1 MASKT
6 LLDELELPLAQCI
19 DVEDSQALV
28 RHAVP
33 GLDGDLLQRMGRR
46 AARVAVT
53 GVVTGP
59 EARDGLEQLRDKLR
73 QTEPVDFVADIATAT
88 RVSRVLVEELDVR
101 ELAGKPERFEYAF
114 LLREFNPPPEPETP
128 PPGENEGNGG
138 GGDDDP
144 ETETGTLEVEV
155 IVEGEPGFD
164 MGRVTVTAEG
174 PLGTPSSSV
183 RTLTEREGNVWTREE
198 LPEGSY
204 TVRGAV
210 AQPVMADTET
220 AAVEV
225 GKTVRAQLRLVR
237 AAGVARAF
245 TLSFRFNSAF
255 VEPCMRQ
262 VLRRAAAY
270 SDAHPSEH
278 LVVVG
283 HTDKVDDDPYNQSL
297 SERRARTVF
306 SSLDFVTDP
315 ARAANEWKAIR
326 QRRTVRHRTEKDTW
340 GTREY
345 QQMLQELGYYPG
357 QIDGDHGRITNE
369 AVRAFRCDHELP
381 PGTTVDDDVWQ
392 ALIFRYLG
400 DDAPV
405 VPRDRFLP
413 NCAGSILEWLGCG
426 EEDPVLPV
434 DRAHRPNRRT
444 ELLFVTDAALPC
456 PVRVPDTWHLPPETG
471 RTPAQWCVGDPA
483 SSRTCFISRDTPAP
497 PAWTVEH
504 ADSAQIHVTVRIQR
518 EVEQPDGTTVLAP
531 GGVTRFV
538 LITGEGAFKR
548 DELGSGE
555 PREAE
560 TLADGIFVVP
570 QTHRAGVFVLEVRE
584 RVLARLENE
593 PDAPSTGPSVCRT
606 LLADG
611 EISVVILRD
620 PVLREIRL
628 PVIAHLMTALHPD
641 TREVRTCPDP
651 AGPAAPRL
659 QRTVADQAAVEALL
673 ARANQVWR
681 RGRIRFEL
689 DHVVRETFATAG
701 VTECHVTA
709 DEADQVVAHATTPN
723 FTNLFLFGSIETT
736 GDAGRTVASQVVGP
750 NDEPRFVVDAVTVGD
765 RVAVRPS
772 AGAPPVERAP
782 DADEQGVILA
792 HHLGHYLELQDAT
805 SASRRQLM
813 FTPESTANRRL
824 LADEV
829 DRARGAH
836 NARGSCARIFV
847 IVQGA
852 ERFGGVQG
860 HRFVAIRD
868 ASAPAVVV
876 DALLPAGVTPGPAFT
891 MRGGAQGAAPTQ
903 RLVTRADA
911 RATAVTARLAQT
923 GGARTIE
930 SWAIVDVVDFTVQV
944 DGAVRLGDDGLT
956 SRFLAIRAP
965 GEPLVARAVLAPAIN
980 PVPDD
985 LATWQ
990 VVTGTAEEV
999 PDPLRR
1005 RVRRDTA
1012 GNVELRVTVGGVTR
1026 TIRITVAE
1034 LALEVPDGVRLGPA
1048 GSGRF
1053 LVTVDPVLTATI
1065 RAVFTPPVPAPV
1077 PPGLVTWGGDPTDEV
1092 SPLERRLSRTTA
1104 RTATVTAA
1112 VGGVTRSV
1120 VIEVSAF
1127 TLRVEGAAQANP
1139 PAGTVFFASRDTTPG
1154 SVVAVVAELV
1164 PPPSQP
1170 LPPDAVTWSVP
1181 GTDPLRRTVS
1191 RAAAGSTGVSATL
1204 TGTTRTVT
1212 IVVVGVTLGAAPLVG
1227 RGLEADVAVTLDPSP
1242 LPAGSTVTLRLATAA
1257 GTGAAVF
1264 AASGT
1269 DTLRVAAS
1277 GPVRLRGVTES
1288 SAAGNVR
1295 LRAALPGGAADV
1307 AETPVTV
1314 AAAAIAP
1321 IPALRVNVPADVVV
1335 TVTPTPLPAGASLTL
1350 EVVADPGSAGAAVF
1364 DDTGAATRTIAGT
1377 TTVRLRGTAA
1387 SGTPDNLRLV
1397 ARITGQA
1404 GVLAE
1409 RRFTVRN
1416 RLSVFLAFEIFN
1428 LGTGAFDRLPSGVSV
1443 ELVDEDTVSDDV
1455 LATRQTDAQ
1464 GRVTF
1469 SLPDFSG
1476 SGEDEPD
1483 LFFRV
1488 RGGGRA
1494 ASGHTLPDEWSTKGW
1509 RAVDGS
1515 PGIFPDF
1522 TGETIGTEAAPLV
1535 FRVGVDFHV
1544 RVLYE
1549 DQSLVPAAD
1558 RPAPM
1563 GVAAG
1568 LFRPGVFSS
1577 RLALRRTNAAG
1588 EVHGVTFAFSGGDTL
1603 SLRVEFDIEDAAINL
1618 RRGRVDLGEW
1628 DTDLGAVDRTSVG
1641 TQAAPRVLRTAGDD
1655 RHVALFMLKHLREL
1669 STFLFHMT
1677 SGTWPGFQG
1686 TLTFSRTSVSGT
1698 AYSWP
1703 VGSVNIP
1710 PSDHFNRDT
1719 IIHEM
1724 THQVFWQEL
1733 NVSTFDI
1740 AVEAAFGGLILNHFD
1755 AMHSNTEHAIIE
1767 GFPEFLAAVFTAT
1780 ADPAHNIVNIAEKDF
1795 SNPRP
1800 LGPPPPDNRG
1810 ERVEGA
1816 FANGLFAIFWRH
1828 VLGHPVFP
1836 GGPLVAPSVNG
1847 DITAATP
1854 FLADPGARARFMS
1867 MIWLPFQDLRPNSDK
1882 RTTDMIARILARN
1895 PAQAAALRAELQRFN
1910 MAFP

>member
-59 EARDGLEQLRDKLR
+59 EARGGLEQLRDKLR

-114 LLREFNPPPEPETP
+114 LLREFNPPPPPETTEP
-128 PPGENEGNGG
+128 PDNGG
-138 GGDDDP
+138 VVVVP
-144 ETETGTLEVEV
+144 ELETGTLEVEV
-155 IVEGEPGFD
+155 IVEGEPDFD

-174 PLGTPSSSV
+174 PLGGTSSSV
-183 RTLTEREGNVWTREE
+183 RTLTEREGNVWTMEE

-204 TVRGAV
+204 TVRGTV
-210 AQPVMADTET
+210 AQPVMADTEP
-220 AAVEV
+220 AAVEI
-225 GKTVRAQLRLVR
+225 GKTTRVQLRLVR

-283 HTDKVDDDPYNQSL
+283 HTDKVDDEPYNQSL

-306 SSLDFVTDP
+306 SSLDFLADFQ
-315 ARAANEWKAIR
+315 RAVGEWTAIR

-340 GTREY
+340 GIREY

-357 QIDGDHGRITNE
+357 RIDGIHGPITNE
-369 AVRAFRCDHELP
+369 AVRAFRCDHGLP
-381 PGTTVDDDVWQ
+381 PGTTVDDDVWD
-392 ALIFRYLG
+392 ALIFAYLG
-400 DDAPV
+400 DDPPS

-413 NCAGSILEWLGCG
+413 NCAGTVLEWLGCG

-456 PVRVPDTWHLPPETG
+456 PVRVPDTWHLPPPG
-471 RTPAQWCVGDPA
+471 HTPAEWCVGTPQ

-504 ADSAQIHVTVRIQR
+504 ADSAQINVTVRIQR

-538 LITGEGAFKR
+538 LITGEGAFKQE
-548 DELGSGE
+548 ELGSGE

-560 TLADGIFVVP
+560 TLADGTYTVP
-570 QTHRAGVFVLEVRE
+570 ETHRAGVFVLEVRE
-584 RVLARLENE
+584 GVLARLEE
-593 PDAPSTGPSVCRT
+593 EADASSTGPSVCKT

-611 EISVVILRD
+611 VISVVILRD

-628 PVIAHLMTALHPD
+628 PVIAHLMTGLHPD
-641 TREVRTCPDP
+641 TREVRTCPGP
-651 AGPAAPRL
+651 AGPATPRP
-659 QRTVADQAAVEALL
+659 QRTDADQAAVEGLL
-673 ARANQVWR
+673 ARVNQVWR

-701 VTECHVTA
+701 VAQCHVTP
-709 DEADQVVAHATTPN
+709 DEADQLVAEATTPN
-723 FTNLFLFGSIETT
+723 FANLFLFGSVETT
-736 GDAGRTVASQVVGP
+736 GDAGRTVAAQVVDATDTP
-750 NDEPRFVVDAVTVGD
+750 IYEVDAVTVGD
-765 RVAVRPS
+765 RVAVHPS
-772 AGAPPVERAP
+772 AGAPAVERTPA
-782 DADEQGVILA
+782 ADEQAVILA
-792 HHLGHYLELQDAT
+792 HHLGHYLELPDAT

-824 LADEV
+824 VADEV
-829 DRARGAH
+829 NQARAAH
-836 NARGSCARIFV
+836 NARGNCARIFMS
-847 IVQGA
+847 VQGA
-852 ERFGGVQG
+852 EPFGGVPG
-860 HRFVAIRD
+860 HRYVAIRD
-868 ASAPAVVV
+868 AAAPPVEVEAV
-876 DALLPAGVTPGPAFT
+876 PAPGMSTGPAFT
-891 MRGGAQGAAPTQ
+891 MRGGTPGTRPTQ
-903 RLVTRADA
+903 RFVTRAQA
-911 RATAVTARLAQT
+911 RGTAVVARLAQT
-923 GGARTIE
+923 GGARPIE
-930 SWAIVDVVDFTVQV
+930 SWAIVDVVDFTVEV

-965 GEPLVARAVLAPAIN
+965 GEPLVARAVLSPVIN

-985 LATWQ
+985 LAAWE
-990 VVTGTAEEV
+990 VVTGTAVEV

-1005 RVRRDTA
+1005 RVPRETP
-1012 GNVELRVTVGGVTR
+1012 GEVVLRVTVGGVTR

-1034 LALEVPDGVRLGPA
+1034 LALEVPDGVRLGPP

-1065 RAVFTPPVPAPV
+1065 RAVFTPPVPEPV

-1092 SPLERRLSRTTA
+1092 GPLERRLSRTAA
-1104 RTATVTAA
+1104 RTATVTAT

-1127 TLRVEGAAQANP
+1127 TLRVEGAAQADP
-1139 PAGTVFFASRDTTPG
+1139 PAGTTFFASRDTTPG
-1154 SVVAVVAELV
+1154 SVVTVIAELA

-1191 RAAAGSTGVSATL
+1191 RAAAGSTDVSATL

-1242 LPAGSTVTLRLATAA
+1242 LPAGRTVTLRLATVA
-1257 GTGAAVF
+1257 GTGEAVF
-1264 AASGT
+1264 AATGT
-1269 DTLRVAAS
+1269 DTLQVAAS
-1277 GPVRLRGVTES
+1277 GPVRGVAES
-1288 SAAGNVR
+1288 SAAGNIR

-1314 AAAAIAP
+1314 VAAAIAA
-1321 IPALRVNVPADVVV
+1321 IPPLRVNVPADVVV
-1335 TVTPTPLPAGASLTL
+1335 TVTPTPLPAGTSLTL
-1350 EVVADPGSAGAAVF
+1350 EIVADPGTAGAAVF
-1364 DDTGAATRTIAGT
+1364 HDTGTATRTITGT
-1377 TTVRLRGTAA
+1377 ATVRLRGTAA

-1397 ARITGQA
+1397 VRITGQA

-1416 RLSVFLAFEIFN
+1416 RLGVFLAFEIFN
-1428 LGTGAFDRLPSGVSV
+1428 LGTGAFDRLPAGVSV
-1443 ELVDEDTVSDDV
+1443 ELVDDDTVGEDV

-1515 PGIFPDF
+1515 PGYFPDF
-1522 TGETIGTEAAPLV
+1522 TGETIGSEAAPLV

-1558 RPAPM
+1558 RPAPI
-1563 GVAAG
+1563 GVPVSV
-1568 LFRPGVFSS
+1568 FRDAVINA
-1577 RLALRRTNAAG
+1577 RLATRRTNAAG
-1588 EVHGVTFAFSGGDTL
+1588 EVHGVTFDVSGGDTL
-1603 SLRVEFDIEDAAINL
+1603 FLRVEFEIEDAAINL
-1618 RRGRVDLGEW
+1618 RRGRVSLGDW

-1641 TQAAPRVLRTAGDD
+1641 TQAAPRVLRAAGDD

-1677 SGTWPGFQG
+1677 GGTWPGFQDE
-1686 TLTFSRTSVSGT
+1686 LTFFRTSISGT

-1755 AMHSNTEHAIIE
+1755 AMHSNTEHAMIE

-1780 ADPAHNIVNIAEKDF
+1780 ADPAHNIVNIAEPNL

-1836 GGPLVAPSVNG
+1836 GGPLVAPSLNG

-1854 FLADPGARARFMS
+1854 FLADPAARARFMS
-1867 MIWLPFQDLRPNSDK
+1867 MIWLPFRDLRPNSDK

-1910 MAFP
+1910 LAFP

>member
-114 LLREFNPPPEPETP
+114 LLREFNPPPGPETLP
-128 PPGENEGNGG
+128 PDEVEVENEP
-138 GGDDDP
+138 DP
-144 ETETGTLEVEV
+144 ETGTLEVEV
-155 IVEGEPGFD
+155 IVEGEPDFD

-183 RTLTEREGNVWTREE
+183 HPLPDREGNLWT
-198 LPEGSY
+198 LGDLAEGSY
-204 TVRGAV
+204 TVRGTV
-210 AQPVMADTET
+210 AQPVMAGTET
-220 AAVEV
+220 AAIQI
-225 GKTVRAQLRLVR
+225 GKTTRVQLRLLR

-255 VEPCMRQ
+255 VEPCMRA
-262 VLRRAAAY
+262 VLRRAAEY
-270 SDAHPSEH
+270 SDAHPSEN

-283 HTDKVDDDPYNQSL
+283 HTDKVDDEPYNQSL

-306 SSLDFVTDP
+306 SSLDF
-315 ARAANEWKAIR
+315 AANPQRAVDEWTAIR
-326 QRRTVRHRTEKDTW
+326 QEREVRHRTEKDTW
-340 GTREY
+340 EIREY

-357 QIDGDHGRITNE
+357 RIDAIHGPITNE
-369 AVRAFRCDHELP
+369 AVRAFRCDHALP
-381 PGTTVDDDVWQ
+381 PGITVDEKVWK
-392 ALIFRYLG
+392 ALISRYLG

-413 NCAGSILEWLGCG
+413 NCAGTIVEWLGCG

-456 PVRVPDTWHLPPETG
+456 PVRVPDTWHLPAATG
-471 RTPAQWCVGDPA
+471 RTPAQWCVGKPD

-497 PAWTVEH
+497 PAWMVEH
-504 ADSAQIHVTVRIQR
+504 ADSAQISVTVRIQR
-518 EVEQPDGTTVLAP
+518 EVEQPDGTTLLAP

-538 LITGEGAFKR
+538 LITGEGAFKQ

-555 PREAE
+555 PREAV
-560 TLADGIFVVP
+560 TGADGTFVVP
-570 QTHRAGVFVLEVRE
+570 EPHRAGVFVLEVRE
-584 RVLARLENE
+584 GVLARLEE
-593 PDAPSTGPSVCRT
+593 EADASSTGPGVCKT

-628 PVIAHLMTALHPD
+628 AVIAHLMTALHPD

-651 AGPAAPRL
+651 ADPAAPRP
-659 QRTVADQAAVEALL
+659 QRTSADEAAVEALL
-673 ARANQVWR
+673 ARVNQVWR
-681 RGRIRFEL
+681 RGRVRFEL

-701 VTECHVTA
+701 VTECHVLP
-709 DEADQVVAHATTPN
+709 DEADQVVAEATTPN

-736 GDAGRTVASQVVGP
+736 GDAGRTVASQVVDATDGP
-750 NDEPRFVVDAVTVGD
+750 LFEVNAVTVGD
-765 RVAVRPS
+765 RVAVHPS
-772 AGAPPVERAP
+772 AGAPAVERAP

-813 FTPESTANRRL
+813 FTPESTSNRRL
-824 LADEV
+824 LAGEV
-829 DRARGAH
+829 DQARAAH
-836 NARGSCARIFV
+836 NARGNCARIFMT
-847 IVQGA
+847 VQGA
-852 ERFGGVQG
+852 ERFGGARG
-860 HRFVAIRD
+860 HRFVAMRD
-868 ASAPAVVV
+868 AAAPPVVV
-876 DALLPAGVTPGPAFT
+876 DALLPQGVTPGPAFA
-891 MRGGAQGAAPTQ
+891 MRGGVQGAAPTQ
-903 RLVTRADA
+903 RLVA
-911 RATAVTARLAQT
+911 RAVAGRIKVVARLAQS
-923 GGARTIE
+923 GGARAIE
-930 SWAIVDVVDFTVQV
+930 SWAFVYVVNFTVEV

-956 SRFLAIRAP
+956 SRFLAVRAP
-965 GEPLVARAVLAPAIN
+965 GQPLVARAVLAPVID

-1005 RVRRDTA
+1005 RVPREVA
-1012 GNVELRVTVGGVTR
+1012 GGVELRVTVGGVTR

-1034 LALEVPDGVRLGPA
+1034 LALEVPNGVRLGPV

-1065 RAVFTPPVPAPV
+1065 RAVFTPPVAEPV
-1077 PPGLVTWGGDPTDEV
+1077 PPGLVTWGGDPTGEV

-1104 RTATVTAA
+1104 RTATVTAT

-1120 VIEVSAF
+1120 AVEVSAF
-1127 TLRVEGAAQANP
+1127 TLRVEDAAQADP

-1154 SVVAVVAELV
+1154 SVVTVVAELA

-1170 LPPDAVTWSVP
+1170 LPPDAVAWSVP
-1181 GTDPLRRTVS
+1181 GADPLRRTVS
-1191 RAAAGSTGVSATL
+1191 RAAAGSTDVSATL
-1204 TGTTRTVT
+1204 TDTTRTVT

-1242 LPAGSTVTLRLATAA
+1242 LPAGRTVTLRLATVA
-1257 GTGAAVF
+1257 GTGEALF
-1264 AASGT
+1264 AATGT
-1269 DTLRVAAS
+1269 GTLQAGAS
-1277 GPVRLRGVTES
+1277 GAVRLRGVTES
-1288 SAAGNVR
+1288 SAAGNIR
-1295 LRAALPGGAADV
+1295 LRAALPGGVADV

-1314 AAAAIAP
+1314 VAAAIAA

-1335 TVTPTPLPAGASLTL
+1335 TVTPTPLPPGTSLTL
-1350 EVVADPGSAGAAVF
+1350 EIVADPGTAGAAVF
-1364 DDTGAATRTIAGT
+1364 DDTGTATRTITGT
-1377 TTVRLRGTAA
+1377 TPVRLRGTAA

-1397 ARITGQA
+1397 VRITGQA

-1428 LGTGAFDRLPSGVSV
+1428 LGTGAFDRLPAGVGV
-1443 ELVDEDTVSDDV
+1443 ELVDEDTVIDDV

-1515 PGIFPDF
+1515 PGFFPDF
-1522 TGETIGTEAAPLV
+1522 TGETIGSEAAPLV

-1549 DQSLVPAAD
+1549 DRSLFPAAD
-1558 RPAPM
+1558 RPAPI
-1563 GVAAG
+1563 GVPVSV
-1568 LFRPGVFSS
+1568 FRDAVVNA
-1577 RLALRRTNAAG
+1577 RLSTRRTNVVG
-1588 EVHGVTFAFSGGDTL
+1588 EVHGVTFDVSGGDTL
-1603 SLRVEFDIEDAAINL
+1603 FLRVEFEIEDAAINL
-1618 RRGRVDLGEW
+1618 RRGRVSLGDW

-1641 TQAAPRVLRTAGDD
+1641 TQAAPRVLHTAGDD

-1677 SGTWPGFQG
+1677 SGTWPGFQDE
-1686 TLTFSRTSVSGT
+1686 LTFFRTSISGT

-1703 VGSVNIP
+1703 VGAVNIP

-1733 NVSTFDI
+1733 NVSTVDI

-1780 ADPAHNIVNIAEKDF
+1780 ADPAHNIVNIAEPDF

-1816 FANGLFAIFWRH
+1816 FANGVFALFWRH

-1854 FLADPGARARFMS
+1854 FLADPAARARFMS
-1867 MIWLPFQDLRPNSDK
+1867 MIWLPLRDLRPNSDK

-1895 PAQAAALRAELQRFN
+1895 PAQAPALRAELQRFN
-1910 MAFP
+1910 LAFP